1 MRNIHS
7 LFALL
12 LSLTFLA
19 SCSPKLTPFTQELYR
34 ENGWTKSDLQ
44 QIQFYTSNDIVLR
57 REASKGTSK
66 IESGEI
72 KIVDGKRVEQII
84 IKKGTPGVFLFSPKE
99 DRFAV
104 SFESR
109 RSGEDPY
116 LIFGPSRKARG
127 RYVLRAKDWDD
138 RGRGGK
144 VSYGGRTYYT
154 PTESAYAA
162 LLVDLKRIRNT
173 KVKSRTADGRTV
185 RN

>member
-1 MRNIHS
+1 MRNVHP
-7 LFALL
+7 L
-12 LSLTFLA
+12 LSLLFLIILS

-44 QIQFYTSNDIVLR
+44 QIQFYVSRDVVLR
-57 REASKGTSK
+57 REATQGTSK

-72 KIVDGKRVEQII
+72 KIVDGKRVEQIVI
-84 IKKGTPGVFLFSPKE
+84 RKGTPGVFLFSPKD

-109 RSGEDPY
+109 AGSEDPY
-116 LIFGPSRKARG
+116 LIFGPSRQTRG
-127 RYVLRAKDWDD
+127 QYVLRARDWDD

-144 VSYGGRTYYT
+144 ISYGQKTYYT

-173 KVKSRTADGRTV
+173 KVKSRTADGRTI

>member
-1 MRNIHS
+1 MRHIHG
-7 LFALL
+7 LITI
-12 LSLTFLA
+12 LSVIVIS
-19 SCSPKLTPFTQELYR
+19 SCSPKLTPFTQDLYR
-34 ENGWTKSDLQ
+34 ENGWTKRDLQ
-44 QIQFYTSNDIVLR
+44 QIQFYVSRDVVLR
-57 REASKGTSK
+57 REATKGTSK

-72 KIVDGKRVEQII
+72 KIVDGKRVEQIV

-104 SFESR
+104 SFEA
-109 RSGEDPY
+109 RSGSEDPY
-116 LIFGPSRKARG
+116 LIFGPSRKTRG

-144 VSYGGRTYYT
+144 VTYGRKTYYT
-154 PTESAYAA
+154 PTESAYAT